1 MLSLRTS
8 GRRDLSP
15 EHWLLLGVLGLG
27 GFFEGY
33 DSFVFTVAM
42 PQIRDSFALSQGSAS
57 LWLSVLFIGSL
68 PSVLLARYA
77 DVYGRRRMLLTSII
91 GYCTFTALTAV
102 TPTIA
107 TFVAAQFMA
116 RLFLHA
122 ECAIA
127 WTILTE
133 RLPAKSRGFGFG
145 WLATMSAG
153 GTVVSSFLYGV
164 AFGPNGVSW
173 RWLYV
178 VAVAPLILMA
188 AMSTRFPET
197 AQLDVRT
204 RRSERGRWLEILRVP
219 HRRAFVLIGCTD
231 LLFAVAVIV
240 DVFSVDYMQTDRGAT
255 VTTSNLILMVAA
267 VVAIPAA
274 WAAGSL
280 SDRYGRRLVGT
291 LFGLA
296 GVVGTAA
303 FFLAARSPVTLAAS
317 LSMAMV
323 GQFGAWPT
331 LDAYATELFP
341 ARIRAFAVST
351 AALWRVPGEFL
362 GLALG
367 AALISAI
374 GVGPAAA
381 ILAAGPLAGLTIV
394 WLTFPETNGIELDDI
409 QSGDVTFGRRRDPV
423 SRPPRSRQ
431 LSPRFGAGS

>member
-1 MLSLRTS
+1 MLSLRS
-8 GRRDLSP
+8 SRRRDLAP
-15 EHWLLLGVLGLG
+15 EHWLVLGVLGLG

-91 GYCTFTALTAV
+91 GYCAFTALTAV
-102 TPTIA
+102 TPTIG

-116 RLFLHA
+116 RFFLHA

-133 RLPAKSRGFGFG
+133 QLPARSRGFGFG

-164 AFGPNGVSW
+164 AFGPNQVSW

-188 AMSTRFPET
+188 ALSTRFPET
-197 AQLDVRT
+197 MQLDIAS
-204 RRSERGRWLEILRVP
+204 RRDDCGHWHDILRKP
-219 HRRAFVLIGCTD
+219 YRRAFFLIGCTD

-240 DVFSVDYMQTDRGAT
+240 DVFSVDYMQTNRGAS
-255 VTTSNLILMVAA
+255 VTASNMILMASA

-274 WAAGSL
+274 WIAGSL

-291 LFGLA
+291 TFGLVGIA
-296 GVVGTAA
+296 GTIT
-303 FFLAARSPVTLAAS
+303 FFLAASSPLTLTLS

-362 GLALG
+362 GLACG
-367 AALISAI
+367 AVLISTI
-374 GVGPAAA
+374 GIGPAAA
-381 ILAAGPLAGLTIV
+381 LLTVGPLSGMLVI
-394 WLTFPETNGIELDDI
+394 WLTFPETNGLELDDI
-409 QSGDVTFGRRRDPV
+409 DRGGVTFGRRRV
-423 SRPPRSRQ
+423 TAARH
-431 LSPRFGAGS
+431 AAA